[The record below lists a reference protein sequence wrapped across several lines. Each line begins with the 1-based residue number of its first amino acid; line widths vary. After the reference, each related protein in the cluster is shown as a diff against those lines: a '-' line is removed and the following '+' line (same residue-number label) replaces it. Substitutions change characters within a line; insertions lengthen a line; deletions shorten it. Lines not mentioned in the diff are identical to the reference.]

1 MINHRSTGSKTWCY
15 GLGERHKI
23 EIVFKF
29 LTHRPLWVNILFV
42 LIIVALLVLLF
53 FGSLDYITKH
63 NEYEK
68 VPSVVGK
75 NVDAARKTLEDKG
88 FEVQIQDSLYIDT
101 FPKLAVIKQSPDAD
115 ATVKVNRTIYLTVNR
130 AQPPLVEMPNLVGFS
145 IRNAEMY
152 LENLGL
158 HMGDTTFRP
167 DIAKNAILEQSYNGQ
182 PIKAGTKIY
191 MGSTISFVLGNG
203 VSDMEIAVPNLM
215 GRTYADARTIL
226 RGMNINFTP
235 VIDVDVTDTANAYV
249 TRQSPNQYGE
259 VDGEKRLNRIKP
271 GQNIDIWLS
280 THPLAIDT
288 TATLNEPAP

>member
-1 MINHRSTGSKTWCY
+1 M
-15 GLGERHKI
+15 
-23 EIVFKF
+23 FKF

-42 LIIVALLVLLF
+42 LIVIALLVLLF

-63 NEYEK
+63 NQYEK

-75 NVDAARKTLEDKG
+75 NIDVARKTLEDKG

-101 FPKLAVIKQSPDAD
+101 LPKLAVIKQSPDAD

-158 HMGDTTFRP
+158 HMGDTTYRP
-167 DIAKNAILEQSYNGQ
+167 DIAKNAILEQLYNGA

-203 VSDMEIAVPNLM
+203 VSDLEIAVPNLM
-215 GRTYADARTIL
+215 GRRYSEARSIL
-226 RGMNINFTP
+226 RGMNINYTP
-235 VIDVDVTDTANAYV
+235 VIDVDVTDTANSYV
-249 TRQSPNQYGE
+249 TRQSPSQYGD
-259 VDGEKRLNRIKP
+259 VDGERRLNRIKP

-280 THPLAIDT
+280 THPLAVDST
-288 TATLNEPAP
+288 KAPAETGP